1 MEIKNK
7 TIKDLI
13 HTSKLNFDKAYEY
26 DLVKANLE
34 KYGIKENL
42 GILTGIEAKKFL
54 KSCKESIP
62 EEIME
67 RKIGV
72 LIYEGVD
79 ELKYALI
86 DKSSNIVMKGKYE
99 EKVDEKVN
107 KKELIIVDDFKA
119 YILLKEK
126 NKGNENI
133 KIADAINDKE
143 LIRYTAPIRDLFP
156 RLLQKVGV
164 LRHY

>member
-1 MEIKNK
+1 MKIKNK

-13 HTSKLNFDKAYEY
+13 NTSKLNFYKAYEY

-62 EEIME
+62 EEIKE

-99 EKVDEKVN
+99 EKVDYKN
-107 KKELIIVDDFKA
+107 EL
-119 YILLKEK
+119 
-126 NKGNENI
+126 
-133 KIADAINDKE
+133 
-143 LIRYTAPIRDLFP
+143 
-156 RLLQKVGV
+156 
-164 LRHY
+164 